1 MASRAGF
8 SRRTL
13 LQTIALSAL
22 AGCAGGAGAGSGLS
36 PASGGIAPPVAP
48 RIPFPIEQL
57 GRTRNDYYR
66 WMKYIPETGTR
77 EMATLPE
84 MIRAHLEAEAAYA
97 EAVLAP
103 ARRLQPEIAAQMLA
117 RVPGNDTPPVIP
129 LGGWAYASHYP
140 EGTAH
145 AVYTR
150 APLAE
155 PGAAEVLLDEGERAA
170 GAAYYRTTGHQPS
183 PDHRYYAWAEDVI
196 GNDRHR
202 ICIRDME
209 GGLVRVLVDEDA
221 YGYGGLVFSPSSRFL
236 FWIWRDARN
245 RPTRV
250 YRTPVGGGAAELV
263 YEEADPAIFMQIK
276 RTAAGGY
283 VAITMS
289 GPDTSEVWLV
299 SAEDETGAPQL
310 VFPRRDKVRYEVDE
324 WAGRLVVLTDEDA
337 LDNKLLVLA
346 PDVAPETLVAHR
358 AGSQILE
365 VFPFE
370 NGLLRLE
377 RQDGLHQLIL
387 LRADGSEHVI
397 GFDEAAYAVSVPA
410 GQDYA
415 AARCR
420 ITFQSPRL
428 PVQWMDVDL
437 ATGALSLVQKA
448 GRAGYDP
455 GDYVVERIFAA
466 APDGAQVPVTLLSR
480 RGTPRDGAPPCLLYG
495 YGAYGIS
502 SEPEFSVPAL
512 TLVDRG
518 WTYAIAHVRGGSER
532 GRQWFL
538 DGRRLSKRN
547 SFIDFVACAEH
558 LCDLGVT
565 RRGAVVAY
573 GLSAGGLLV
582 AGAMNEAP
590 DMWAGVIAQVPFVD
604 MLNTM
609 SDADHPLVPL
619 FRPDWGDPLAD
630 PAAYDYMFSIS
641 PYENVQATAYP
652 PLLCTSG
659 LKDDRVG
666 YWEAAKLVAE
676 VRHTSTGNAPAILVL
691 DAEAGHQS
699 SGGREAEFR
708 EMSLF
713 WAFAEVAVSGGLGG

>member
-1 MASRAGF
+1 MAHASGF
-8 SRRTL
+8 SRRML
-13 LQTIALSAL
+13 LQTIALGAL
-22 AGCAGGAGAGSGLS
+22 AGCVSGAGGGGASLAAGA
-36 PASGGIAPPVAP
+36 IAPPVAP
-48 RIPFPIEQL
+48 RITFRIEQL
-57 GRTRNDYYR
+57 GRVRDDPYR
-66 WMKYIPETGTR
+66 WMKFIPETGTR
-77 EMATLPE
+77 EMGTLPD

-97 EAVLAP
+97 GAALAP
-103 ARRLQPEIAAQMLA
+103 ARALAPEIAAQMAAHL
-117 RVPGNDTPPVIP
+117 PGDEAPPPVWS
-129 LGGWAYASHYP
+129 GDWAYASHYP
-140 EGTAH
+140 EGSGH

-150 APLAE
+150 ISVDA
-155 PGAAEVLLDEGERAA
+155 GAGPEIVLDEAARAE

-202 ICIRDME
+202 ICVKDMQT
-209 GGLVRVLVDEDA
+209 GAVSVLVPEDA

-250 YRTPVGGGAAELV
+250 YRTPVDGGESVLV
-263 YEEADPAIFMQIK
+263 YEETNPALFMQIK
-276 RTAAGGY
+276 RTAAAGY
-283 VAITMS
+283 IAITVS
-289 GPDTSEVWLV
+289 GPDTSEVWLI
-299 SAEDETGAPQL
+299 SGADEIATPQV

-324 WAGRLVVLTDEDA
+324 WAGALLVLTDEGGAIDNA
-337 LDNKLLVLA
+337 LLA
-346 PDVAPETLVAHR
+346 MPAEAPQTTLVAHR
-358 AGSQILE
+358 PGSQILE

-370 NGLLRLE
+370 KALVRLE
-377 RQDGLHQLIL
+377 RQEGLHQLIL
-387 LRADGSEHVI
+387 LFADGSEKAI
-397 GFDEAAYAVSVPA
+397 GFDEAAYTLSVPA
-410 GQDYA
+410 GQDYSA
-415 AARCR
+415 DQCR
-420 ITFQSPRL
+420 ILFQSPRL

-437 ATGALSLVQKA
+437 KTGALSLVQA
-448 GRAGYDP
+448 SGRAGYDP
-455 GDYVVERIFAA
+455 DAYVVERMFAPA
-466 APDGAQVPVTLLSR
+466 ADGALVPVTLLSR
-480 RGTPRDGAPPCLLYG
+480 RGVPRDGSMPCVLYG
-495 YGAYGIS
+495 YGAYGVS

-512 TLVDRG
+512 ALVDRG

-538 DGRRLSKRN
+538 DGRRFSKRN
-547 SFIDFVACAEH
+547 SFTDFVACAEH

-565 RRGAVVAY
+565 RKGAIVAY

-630 PAAYDYMFSIS
+630 PVAYDYMFSIS

-676 VRHTSTGNAPAILVL
+676 VRHTSTGAAPAILLL
-691 DAEAGHQS
+691 DADAGHQS
-699 SGGREAEFR
+699 SGSRSAQFQ
-708 EMSLF
+708 EMSLC
-713 WAFAEVAVSGGLGG
+713 WAFAEAAVSGAL

>member
-1 MASRAGF
+1 MASGAGF

-22 AGCAGGAGAGSGLS
+22 AGCAGGAGAGGGL
-36 PASGGIAPPVAP
+36 ASGGIAPPVAP

-57 GRTRNDYYR
+57 GRTRNDSYR

-140 EGTAH
+140 EGSAH
-145 AVYTR
+145 AVHMR

-155 PGAAEVLLDEGERAA
+155 PGATEVLLDEGERAA

-183 PDHRYYAWAEDVI
+183 PNHRYYAWAEDII

-209 GGLVRVLVDEDA
+209 SGLVRVLVDEDA

-283 VAITMS
+283 VAITLS

-299 SAEDETGAPQL
+299 AAEDETGAPQL
-310 VFPRRDKVRYEVDE
+310 VFPRRNKIRYEVEE
-324 WAGRLVVLTDEDA
+324 WAGRLVILTDENA
-337 LDNKLLVLA
+337 IDNKVLA
-346 PDVAPETLVAHR
+346 MQPGSAAAPERLVEHR
-358 AGSQILE
+358 PGSQILE

-370 NGLLRLE
+370 KGLLRLE
-377 RQDGLHQLIL
+377 RQEGLHQLIL
-387 LRADGSEHVI
+387 LRADGSETVI
-397 GFDEAAYAVSVPA
+397 GFDEAAYTVSVPA

-420 ITFQSPRL
+420 IVFQSPRL

-437 ATGALSLVQKA
+437 ATSALSLVQKA
-448 GRAGYDP
+448 ERAGYDP

-466 APDGAQVPVTLLSR
+466 APDGAQVSVTLLSR
-480 RGTPRDGAPPCLLYG
+480 RGSPRDGSRPCLLYG
-495 YGAYGIS
+495 YGAYGVS
-502 SEPEFSVPAL
+502 SEPEFSVPAIA
-512 TLVDRG
+512 LVDRG

-538 DGRRLSKRN
+538 DGRRFSKRN
-547 SFIDFVACAEH
+547 SFTDFVACAEH

-630 PAAYDYMFSIS
+630 PVAYDYMFSIS

-676 VRHTSTGNAPAILVL
+676 VRHTSTGAAPAILVL

-699 SGGREAEFR
+699 GGGREAEFR
-708 EMSLF
+708 EMSLY
-713 WAFAEVAVSGGLGG
+713 WAFAELAVSGGLAG